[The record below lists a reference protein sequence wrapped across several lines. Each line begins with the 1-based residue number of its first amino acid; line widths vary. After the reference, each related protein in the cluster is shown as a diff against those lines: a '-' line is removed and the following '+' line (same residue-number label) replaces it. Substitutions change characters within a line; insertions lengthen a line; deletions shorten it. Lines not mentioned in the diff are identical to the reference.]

1 MTGPRLGVS
10 PLAKGL
16 PTDAV
21 RAHAPIPEVWQRH
34 TGLESFWRWVVWFV
48 IVAAIVQS
56 LRTVQVI
63 PEFIADA
70 PEQMA
75 DMLKR
80 MWPVDWA
87 HYPKSVHEALI
98 ETLHIATVG
107 TLASVLLALPFA
119 LLVAKNVTHNP
130 VLNLLARVVLV
141 SSRSVNSLVWAL
153 LFVAIFGPGA
163 LAGTF
168 AIALRSVGFVGKL
181 LGEAL
186 EEAPSGPIEA
196 LQAAGGNKLSEV
208 LYGYWPQVKPA
219 FWSVLLLRWDIN
231 VRESAVLGLVGAGG
245 IGMVLDTALNLFQW
259 PRVAMI
265 LISIFVVVMLL
276 EILVTQ
282 IRKRV
287 L

>member
-1 MTGPRLGVS
+1 MTPTAAS
-10 PLAKGL
+10 ASSTLAR
-16 PTDAV
+16 T
-21 RAHAPIPEVWQRH
+21 WQRH
-34 TGLESFWRWVVWFV
+34 SGAERFWRFVVWLV

-56 LRTVQVI
+56 LRSIEVI
-63 PEFIADA
+63 PEFLADA

-75 DMLKR
+75 DMLTR
-80 MWPVDWA
+80 MWPIDWA
-87 HYPKSVHEALI
+87 HYPGTVHGALV

-107 TLASVLLALPFA
+107 TLMSVLLAVPFA
-119 LLVAKNVTHNP
+119 LLVARNVTRNRA
-130 VLNLLARVVLV
+130 LNLLARIVLV

-153 LFVAIFGPGA
+153 LFVAVFGPGA

-186 EEAPSGPIEA
+186 EESPAGPIEA
-196 LQAAGGNKLSEV
+196 LQASGCSKGSEI
-208 LYGYWPQVKPA
+208 LYGHWPQIKPA

-245 IGMVLDTALNLFQW
+245 IGMALDTALNLFQW
-259 PRVAMI
+259 PRVAVVLVAIFAVVLI
-265 LISIFVVVMLL
+265 LEV
-276 EILVTQ
+276 LVNA

-287 L
+287 M

>member
-1 MTGPRLGVS
+1 MSSDV
-10 PLAKGL
+10 
-16 PTDAV
+16 
-21 RAHAPIPEVWQRH
+21 AHPAPSQSWQRH
-34 TGLESFWRWVVWFV
+34 TPSERFWRFAVWLVV
-48 IVAAIVQS
+48 VAAIVQS

-63 PEFIADA
+63 PEFLLDA

-75 DMLKR
+75 DMFKR
-80 MWPVDWA
+80 MWPIDWA
-87 HYPKSVHEALI
+87 HYPKSVHAALL
-98 ETLHIATVG
+98 ETIHIATVG
-107 TLASVLLALPFA
+107 TLMAVLLAIPFA
-119 LLVAKNVTHNP
+119 LWVAPNVTRNKFA
-130 VLNLLARVVLV
+130 NFISRIVLV
-141 SSRSVNSLVWAL
+141 SSRSVNSLIWAL
-153 LFVAIFGPGA
+153 LFVAVFGPGA

-186 EEAPSGPIEA
+186 EESPKGPIEA
-196 LQAAGGNKLSEV
+196 LQASGASKLSEI

-259 PRVAMI
+259 PRVAMV
-265 LISIFVVVMLL
+265 LLAIFVVVILL

>member
-1 MTGPRLGVS
+1 MSNTQAGN
-10 PLAKGL
+10 L
-16 PTDAV
+16 PQT
-21 RAHAPIPEVWQRH
+21 WQRH
-34 TGLESFWRWVVWFV
+34 TAAESFWRWVVWLV

-107 TLASVLLALPFA
+107 TLASVFLALPFA
-119 LLVAKNVTHNP
+119 LLVAKNVTRNP

-153 LFVAIFGPGA
+153 LFVAVFGPGA

-168 AIALRSVGFVGKL
+168 AIALRSVGFMGKL
-181 LGEAL
+181 IGEAL
-186 EEAPSGPIEA
+186 EETPPGPIEA
-196 LQAAGGNKLSEV
+196 LQAAGASKLSEI
-208 LYGYWPQVKPA
+208 LYGYWPQIKPA

-259 PRVAMI
+259 PRVAMV
-265 LISIFVVVMLL
+265 LIAIFVVVMLL

-282 IRKRV
+282 IRKHV

>member
-1 MTGPRLGVS
+1 MSQERTGN
-10 PLAKGL
+10 L
-16 PTDAV
+16 PQT
-21 RAHAPIPEVWQRH
+21 WQRH
-34 TGLESFWRWVVWFV
+34 TGAESFWRWLVWLV

-56 LRTVQVI
+56 LRTIQVI

-98 ETLHIATVG
+98 ETLHIATLG
-107 TLASVLLALPFA
+107 TLASVFLALPFA
-119 LLVAKNVTHNP
+119 LWVARNVTRHP
-130 VLNLLARVVLV
+130 ALNLFARVVLV

-153 LFVAIFGPGA
+153 LFVAVFGPGA

-168 AIALRSVGFVGKL
+168 AIALRSIGFVGKL
-181 LGEAL
+181 MGEAL
-186 EEAPSGPIEA
+186 EETPPGPIEA
-196 LQAAGGNKLSEV
+196 LQAAGASKLSEI
-208 LYGYWPQVKPA
+208 LYGYWPQIKPA

-259 PRVAMI
+259 PRVAMV
-265 LISIFVVVMLL
+265 LIAIFVVVMVL